1 MPRAR
6 IELDHP
12 GIGAMLKS
20 PEVRAELTRR
30 AQRMLSA
37 AESSAPVDTGSY
49 KASLHLEQD
58 TTDRAVV
65 RVVADDWKSAI
76 IESRLRILGSAIDAG
91 RS

>member
-1 MPRAR
+1 MGRAR

-12 GIGAMLKS
+12 GIGQMLKS
-20 PEVRAELTRR
+20 GGVRAELTRR
-30 AQRMLSA
+30 ASQILAA
-37 AESSAPVDTGSY
+37 AESHAPVDTGAY

-65 RVVADDWKSAI
+65 RVVADDPKAAI
-76 IESRLRILGSAIDAG
+76 LEARQRILGSAIDAG